1 MTPDPPVSSRRLQAG
16 WICGTGD
23 GPSEPSALPSELWS
37 QVHVW
42 KVWVVGG
49 ERDTQSPACWLLPPI
64 PALGTLR
71 HGIPGQPGPPNTLS
85 QGRKTVGLCTKEEA
99 TRVWGGLGGE
109 PLGSTHCCGVFPMR
123 SLDCYPVTKRIIAL
137 VPRQHG

>member
-1 MTPDPPVSSRRLQAG
+1 MTPDPPVSSRRLQAD

-23 GPSEPSALPSELWS
+23 GPSKASALPSELRS
-37 QVHVW
+37 QVHAW

-49 ERDTQSPACWLLPPI
+49 ERDTQSPTCWLMPPI

-71 HGIPGQPGPPNTLS
+71 HGIRGQPGQPNTLS

-99 TRVWGGLGGE
+99 TRVWEGLLWGLSHEIPGQLPGHE
-109 PLGSTHCCGVFPMR
+109 KDYSSDTTLAWMARELGAQQF
-123 SLDCYPVTKRIIAL
+123 
-137 VPRQHG
+137 